1 MIFKIF
7 QNSHLS
13 PISFTL
19 SFGLIHNRRF
29 WYHLYGIFDDCEV
42 PSAISCSQFRSA
54 DSFDWHIRVLTRCIS
69 TESHLLLRLMYSCS
83 LIKVGFLFL
92 LISFVTERWEPV
104 CEARGGKQHVVLW
117 VSLLLSVGSIK
128 STGWVNVKQQ
138 GECPEPCAGGRPTK
152 PVGGWRPVC
161 VPARPCS
168 VLAVALLGSGLS
180 MQPDAL
186 LPRTLQMLCVPLQQI
201 PEVRVHL
208 QTYEIKPSPALIT
221 MHGVFL
227 DLGLRAVQ
235 GINLSKWE
243 WQQFILCEHK
253 NVMVIQNG
261 MESGPS
267 HFPSVGAWGAP
278 SHLLWDWKPHWWTFW
293 RRLEWLP
300 PFCFLTFCKGL
311 MHCLQFSS
319 PIWIVLFHVTY
330 IIKRWKQKLDLLL
343 LLALLTYQ
351 NIVVV
356 FSCFC
361 FFVLNLVLFGLLFFF
376 EVF

>member
-1 MIFKIF
+1 
-7 QNSHLS
+7 
-13 PISFTL
+13 
-19 SFGLIHNRRF
+19 
-29 WYHLYGIFDDCEV
+29 
-42 PSAISCSQFRSA
+42 
-54 DSFDWHIRVLTRCIS
+54 
-69 TESHLLLRLMYSCS
+69 
-83 LIKVGFLFL
+83 
-92 LISFVTERWEPV
+92 
-104 CEARGGKQHVVLW
+104 
-117 VSLLLSVGSIK
+117 
-128 STGWVNVKQQ
+128 
-138 GECPEPCAGGRPTK
+138 
-152 PVGGWRPVC
+152 
-161 VPARPCS
+161 
-168 VLAVALLGSGLS
+168 
-180 MQPDAL
+180 
-186 LPRTLQMLCVPLQQI
+186 
-201 PEVRVHL
+201 
-208 QTYEIKPSPALIT
+208 

-253 NVMVIQNG
+253 NVMVIQSG

-267 HFPSVGAWGAP
+267 RFPSVGAWGAP

-311 MHCLQFSS
+311 MHCLQFGS
-319 PIWIVLFHVTY
+319 PIWIILFHVTY

-361 FFVLNLVLFGLLFFF
+361 FCCFEFGFVWLTFFF
-376 EVF
+376 WGLFSC